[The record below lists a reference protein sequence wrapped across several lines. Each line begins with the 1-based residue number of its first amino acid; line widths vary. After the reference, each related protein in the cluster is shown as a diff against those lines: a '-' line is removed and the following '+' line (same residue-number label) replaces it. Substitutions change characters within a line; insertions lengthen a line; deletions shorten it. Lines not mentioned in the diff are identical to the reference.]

1 MIAQGGDPEAMTVTD
16 FLDLAHS
23 VCVDER
29 VRRGMTLWEAL
40 EDMKEFAAGTGG
52 VKVATAG
59 GSTTVRAEKP
69 QRGVG
74 GPGEP
79 VSAAELQNVQ
89 SMAWLQSQL
98 GGTQGVS

>member
-1 MIAQGGDPEAMTVTD
+1 MIAQGGDPEAMSITA

-52 VKVATAG
+52 VKVSTTAS
-59 GSTTVRAEKP
+59 GSTSRRQT
-69 QRGVG
+69 GVG
-74 GPGEP
+74 GPGEVVTDP
-79 VSAAELQNVQ
+79 VEIQNAQ
-89 SMAWLQSQL
+89 AMAWLTGQMS
-98 GGTQGVS
+98 GTQGVK